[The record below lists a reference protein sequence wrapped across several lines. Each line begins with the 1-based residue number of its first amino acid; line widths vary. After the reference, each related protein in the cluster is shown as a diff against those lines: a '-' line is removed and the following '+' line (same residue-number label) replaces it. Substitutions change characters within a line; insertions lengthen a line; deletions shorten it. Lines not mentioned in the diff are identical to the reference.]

1 MIRRLTHPLGEVQVT
16 RKAIRHLYLR
26 LDAESGALRVS
37 APRRISCAQVLAFID
52 DRARWIERQRARQ
65 AQRPPAF
72 GAATLPDSI
81 HLLGRAHILE
91 HTTCAS
97 LPAGRTR
104 ITLEEDRLCIHCGAE
119 DRQAACQTARLAL
132 REHCRGLLR
141 EQLERRVEPWARA
154 MGLSTPIYRIRRMRT
169 RWGTC
174 NIRDRRI
181 WLNLELAR
189 MPVEVIDLVVVHELA
204 HLIERGHNARF
215 YHIMTHHY
223 PAWRDWEPELSRYG
237 IIGL

>member
-1 MIRRLTHPLGEVQVT
+1 M
-16 RKAIRHLYLR
+16 
-26 LDAESGALRVS
+26 
-37 APRRISCAQVLAFID
+37 LAFID
-52 DRARWIERQRARQ
+52 DRAQWIERQRARQ
-65 AQRPPAF
+65 AKLPPAF
-72 GAATLPDSI
+72 GVTTLPETI
-81 HLLGRAHILE
+81 HLLGHAHALE
-91 HTTCAS
+91 RITCAH
-97 LPAGRTR
+97 LPAGRAR
-104 ITLEEDRLCIHCGAE
+104 ITMDEERLRIHCGSDDPQVA
-119 DRQAACQTARLAL
+119 RQAARLAL

-154 MGLSTPIYRIRRMRT
+154 MGLATPIVRIRRMRT

-215 YHIMTHHY
+215 YRIMTRHY

>member
-1 MIRRLTHPLGEVQVT
+1 MIRRLAHPLGEVQVT
-16 RKAIRHLYLR
+16 RKGIRHLYLR
-26 LDAESGALRVS
+26 LDAESGALRVN
-37 APRRISCAQVLAFID
+37 APRRISDAEVLAFID
-52 DRARWIERQRARQ
+52 DRAHWIERQRARQ
-65 AQRPPAF
+65 AERPPIF
-72 GAATLPDSI
+72 GATTLPDTI
-81 HLLGRAHILE
+81 HLLGRAHALE
-91 HTTCAS
+91 RVTCPD
-97 LPAGRTR
+97 LPAGRAR
-104 ITLEEDRLCIHCGAE
+104 VTLDADRVRIHCGSDDPQLA
-119 DRQAACQTARLAL
+119 RQTAHLAL

-154 MGLSTPIYRIRRMRT
+154 MGLATPIHRIRRMRT

-204 HLIERGHNARF
+204 HLIERGHNRRF
-215 YHIMTHHY
+215 YAVMDDAY
-223 PAWRDWEPELSRYG
+223 PDWRRWEPTLSEYG

>member
-1 MIRRLTHPLGEVQVT
+1 MIRRLAHPLGEVQVT

-37 APRRISCAQVLAFID
+37 APRRISDAQVLAFID
-52 DRARWIERQRARQ
+52 DRAHWIERQRARQ
-65 AQRPPAF
+65 AKRPPTFSAT
-72 GAATLPDSI
+72 TLPETI
-81 HLLGRAHILE
+81 HLLGRAHALE
-91 HTTCAS
+91 RVTCPDLA
-97 LPAGRTR
+97 AGRAR
-104 ITLEEDRLCIHCGAE
+104 VTLDEDRLRIHCGSDDAQVA
-119 DRQAACQTARLAL
+119 RQAL

-141 EQLERRVEPWARA
+141 EQLERRVEPWARSMDLA
-154 MGLSTPIYRIRRMRT
+154 TPIYRIRRMRT

-215 YHIMTHHY
+215 YRIMTRHY

>member
-1 MIRRLTHPLGEVQVT
+1 MIRRLAHPLGEVQVT

-37 APRRISCAQVLAFID
+37 APRRISDVQVLAFID

-65 AQRPPAF
+65 AKQPPAF
-72 GAATLPDSI
+72 GATTLPDTI
-81 HLLGRAHILE
+81 HLLGRGHALE
-91 HTTCAS
+91 QVICPD
-97 LPAGRTR
+97 LPAGRAR
-104 ITLEEDRLCIHCGAE
+104 VTLDADRLRIHCGS
-119 DRQAACQTARLAL
+119 DDPQVARLAL
-132 REHCRGLLR
+132 REHCRGQLR
-141 EQLERRVEPWARA
+141 EELERRVEPWARS
-154 MGLSTPIYRIRRMRT
+154 MGLATPIYRIRRMRT

-174 NIRDRRI
+174 NIRDRRL

-215 YHIMTHHY
+215 YRIMTRHY